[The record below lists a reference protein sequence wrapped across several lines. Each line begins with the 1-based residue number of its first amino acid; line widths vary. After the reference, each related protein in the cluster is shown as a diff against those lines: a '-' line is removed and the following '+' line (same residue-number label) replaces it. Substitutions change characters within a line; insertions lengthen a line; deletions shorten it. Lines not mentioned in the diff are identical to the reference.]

1 MFSSIFFAAVT
12 HATLLV
18 FAFSLG
24 GLVRLH
30 NPKSITNQ
38 IFFWFALSI
47 VFWDVTNF
55 CSLLFARPPYLN
67 LDHALLSTRFI
78 MVSGSLITV
87 FMALFVYVF
96 PKEEAPFSPKQ
107 AVFLS
112 IGSMVYVISGFFVWI
127 GFDMVKPVSLG
138 SMLPA
143 TIPSLPT
150 MPIWGFITIAATFVS
165 VGYLIKKYRGFEAED
180 RKRYLSTV
188 IGLSCVALLPVLLFL
203 PVAIWNDSRINF
215 IGPLVYIPIIYGIG
229 YGVVRHHIFNVKL
242 LYAEVCILAMAFIL
256 FVNIWIP

>member
-1 MFSSIFFAAVT
+1 MFPILFIAVVT

-30 NPKSITNQ
+30 NPKSITNR
-38 IFFWFALSI
+38 FFFYFTLSI
-47 VFWDVTNF
+47 VLWGITNF
-55 CSLLFARPPYLN
+55 GTLFFARPEYLN
-67 LDHALLSTRFI
+67 LDLSLLSTKLV
-78 MVSGSLITV
+78 MVSGSLITI

-96 PKEEAPFSPKQ
+96 PKEEVVFSPQQ

-112 IGSMVYVISGFFVWI
+112 ITSVIYVISGFFVWT
-127 GFDMVKPVSLG
+127 GFDHTKPVSIG
-138 SMLPA
+138 AMLPA
-143 TIPSLPT
+143 TVPNLPL
-150 MPIWGFITIAATFVS
+150 MPIWGLITIGGSFVA
-165 VGYLIKKYRGFEAED
+165 VGYLIKKYKGFEVED

-188 IGLSCVALLPVLLFL
+188 VGLSSVALLPILLFL
-203 PVAIWNDSRINF
+203 PVALWNDSRINF
-215 IGPLVYIPIIYGIG
+215 YGPLAYVPIIYGIG
-229 YGVVRHHIFNVKL
+229 YGIIRHHIFNVKL